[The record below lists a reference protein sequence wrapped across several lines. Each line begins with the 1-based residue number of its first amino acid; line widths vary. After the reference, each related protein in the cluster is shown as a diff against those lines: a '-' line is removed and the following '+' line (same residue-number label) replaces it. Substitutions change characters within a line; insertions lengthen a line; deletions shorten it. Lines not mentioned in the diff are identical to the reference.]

1 MSSRSPGAEGAC
13 TPPTTPRTA
22 PVGAAVRE
30 NRLIPDR
37 TKTDDARVRLR
48 PVEDGDL
55 PVLYEHQRDGEAS
68 ELAAVTSREW
78 GAFAAHW
85 ARIRS
90 DPAIV
95 LRTVTLDGLV
105 VGNVLSFVRDGRRE
119 VCYWIGRE
127 HWGKGIASRALELL
141 VEELEERPLHAV
153 VAAHNPA
160 SLRVLEKAGFRVLE
174 RRVGEPGPA
183 GDPVEELVL
192 ELR

>member
-1 MSSRSPGAEGAC
+1 M
-13 TPPTTPRTA
+13 
-22 PVGAAVRE
+22 
-30 NRLIPDR
+30 LF
-37 TKTDDARVRLR
+37 
-48 PVEDGDL
+48 
-55 PVLYEHQRDGEAS
+55 EHQRDAEAS
-68 ELAAVTSREW
+68 ELAAVASREW

-95 LRTVTLDGLV
+95 LRTVTVDGLV

-119 VCYWIGRE
+119 VGYWIGRE
-127 HWGKGIASRALELL
+127 HWGKGIASRALGLL

-174 RRVGEPGPA
+174 RRAGEPGPV